1 MSTPAPLPLEVEAVW
16 VRALRS
22 IASAGVLAAAD
33 PESAVSRAYYAAFDA
48 VSALFLLEGQSYGK
62 HTGVEAAVHRDLIN
76 TGRWAAELGKT
87 YSDLV
92 ALRLTADY
100 GGAAYVTVGQAN
112 DAVAMAQRIIDA
124 VRNTVP
130 QPLPLV
136 PPPPLP

>member
-1 MSTPAPLPLEVEAVW
+1 

-22 IASAGVLAAAD
+22 LASARLLASTD
-33 PESAVSRAYYAAFDA
+33 PDSAVSRAYYAAFNA
-48 VSALFLLEGQSYGK
+48 VTALFLLEGQSFSK
-62 HTGVEAAVHRDLIN
+62 HAGVEAAVHRDLVN
-76 TGRWAAELGKT
+76 TGRWPAELGKT

-100 GGAAYVTVGQAN
+100 GGTAFVTVTQAN
-112 DAVAMAQRIIDA
+112 DAAVLAERIVDA

-130 QPLPLV
+130 QPLPPA